1 MTDYV
6 ALKGILQPGT
16 SVFGYQRGH
25 AVPAEVV
32 ESWNLVVDDDVAEG
46 TSLPADGEAAV
57 ARPAEGANRADL
69 ESYAVATGALTQKQA
84 AEASQDDLEAVATAE
99 DQPPSEQGE
108 QLVRPADS
116 AAKAD
121 WVAYALAQG
130 ADPQW
135 ANDSATTKANLQAY
149 EPPVGDTVAESA
161 TEANGQPSGESPA

>member
-32 ESWNLVVDDDVAEG
+32 ESWNLVLDDDVAEG
-46 TSLPADGEAAV
+46 TRLPADGNAAV

-99 DQPPSEQGE
+99 DQPAAEQP
-108 QLVRPADS
+108 VRPADS

-149 EPPVGDTVAESA
+149 EPPVGDTVAEAA